1 MENKQG
7 RGAQFIQPQWQF
19 APRQGQKAKSKW
31 QPTDGTERLLQPAA
45 CTSHYTGHPKNRCGS
60 HKVQTNLSS
69 PGGVAN
75 CPLLKPKQ
83 VINQKK
89 KQSRDLCLAQIKVQ
103 WNQISALTKLKFSEM
118 FKNSCLLG
126 HFSHV
131 QLFATLWTVAHQD
144 SLEIPLLL
152 GFSRQEYWSEL
163 PCPPPGDL
171 PNPGIYP
178 VFLMSPTLVG
188 RFFTISTTWKAQI
201 KV

>member
-1 MENKQG
+1 MENKQV
-7 RGAQFIQPQWQF
+7 RGAQFIQPHWQF

-45 CTSHYTGHPKNRCGS
+45 CTSHYTGHPKNRCS
-60 HKVQTNLSS
+60 NHKVQTNLSS

-83 VINQKK
+83 VINQKQ
-89 KQSRDLCLAQIKVQ
+89 KQKTTSQE
-103 WNQISALTKLKFSEM
+103 ISALSKLKFTEM

-152 GFSRQEYWSEL
+152 RFSRQEYWSGL

-171 PNPGIYP
+171 PNPEIYP
-178 VFLMSPTLVG
+178 IFLMSPTLVG
-188 RFFTISTTWKAQI
+188 RFFTTSITWKAQI